1 MKFAGSAGKALF
13 GAVKRL
19 LGATT
24 ANSLGVAVLLGL
36 GVFALW
42 QLGRFIMSNE
52 LLVLACLIGAITL
65 PCLVWGVVR
74 VAGWLDSLL
83 TNDPERLDTM
93 RKQNERQHLL

>member
-52 LLVLACLIGAITL
+52 LLVLACLIGAIIL
-65 PCLVWGVVR
+65 PLLVWGVVKA
-74 VAGWLDSLL
+74 AGQLDSLL
-83 TNDPERLDTM
+83 ANETHKLKELRER
-93 RKQNERQHLL
+93 NEWKHLL